1 MIFQQQFVLG
11 QQEVSPPGSLYGE
24 IMADSPAYYF
34 RHAEA
39 SGTTMENEVG
49 ADGVYAGSGVTL
61 GSTALYTGGPTSV
74 RIPAVGLTG
83 YGQKTGGTL
92 PSLTEMTLM
101 TVVRFTSLSSVFRG
115 IFSCDDGFS
124 SRMWQ
129 WRMSGGTMQFVK
141 IVGGVS
147 TQGFATGFTTGT
159 PYMAHVTI
167 TSTGAITFYVN
178 GVSVHTASVAAANYG
193 GISDFLEVGYM
204 TGGSGAL
211 ANAFFSETA
220 LFPTA
225 LSGARVAAHAA
236 AAGF

>member
-1 MIFQQQFVLG
+1 MSMLINHYIFGPAAGGGTLHD
-11 QQEVSPPGSLYGE
+11 L
-24 IMADSPAYYF
+24 ILADSPAYYF

-39 SGTTMENEVG
+39 SGSVMENEAG

-61 GSTALYTGGPTSV
+61 GSTALYSGGPTSV
-74 RIPAVGLTG
+74 RIPAVGLSG

-101 TVVRFTSLSSVFRG
+101 TIMSFTSLSGVFRG
-115 IFSCDDGFS
+115 IFSCDNGS
-124 SRMWQ
+124 SIRSWQ
-129 WRMSGGTMQFVK
+129 WRMNGGTMQFVK

-178 GVSVHTASVAAANYG
+178 GVSVHTASIAAANYG
-193 GISDFLEVGYM
+193 GISDFLEVGYI
-204 TGGSGAL
+204 TGGGGAF